1 MFTRERAISRLAT
14 SPALLRNLV
23 LLAIAFALA
32 PCALAQQQPRQQP
45 PPQQQQQQPGVIPG
59 PPPPPVSEGQSHRI
73 QQRVDLVVLHATV
86 TNKQGNF
93 VPGLQKNDFRVYE
106 DKVEQRIA
114 VFQRRDIPVTMGLV
128 IDNSG
133 SMREKRAQVA
143 AAALVFV
150 KSSNPQDEVF
160 VVNFND
166 EYYID
171 TPGDFTHSMPD
182 LNDALSRIDS
192 RGSTALYDSVVASLR
207 HLKKGHRD
215 KRVLLVV
222 TDGDDDASR
231 LSFAQT
237 IKAAEESDATIYAI
251 GLFSEDDR
259 KHDRSMVR
267 HSERVLKELTE
278 ATGGLVYF
286 PKDLAD
292 VTPVCEQVA
301 RDIRNQYTIGY
312 YPTNSAKD
320 GTFRRVEVQ
329 VFPPHGMGKLN
340 VRTRTGYYALK
351 PTGPQPPSTG
361 Q

>member
-1 MFTRERAISRLAT
+1 MCTREPAT
-14 SPALLRNLV
+14 LRPVTSLALLRRLI
-23 LLAIAFALA
+23 LLTVAFALV
-32 PCALAQQQPRQQP
+32 PCVWARQRQGQQPG
-45 PPQQQQQQPGVIPG
+45 QQQQPTVIPS
-59 PPPPPVSEGQSHRI
+59 PPPPPVSEGQNHRI
-73 QQRVDLVVLHATV
+73 KQNVDMVVLHATV
-86 TNKQGNF
+86 TNKKGNF
-93 VPGLQKNDFRVYE
+93 VSGLTKSDFRVYE

-143 AAALVFV
+143 AAALTFV
-150 KSSNPQDEVF
+150 KASNPQDEDF

-171 TPGDFTHSMPD
+171 TPGNFTHNMSD

-192 RGSTALYDSVVASLR
+192 RGSTALYDAVVASLH

-215 KRVLLVV
+215 KRVLLVI

-231 LSFAQT
+231 ETFPQT
-237 IKAAEESDATIYAI
+237 IKVAEESDAVIYAV
-251 GLFSEDDR
+251 GVFSEDDR
-259 KHDRSMVR
+259 RHDHSMVR
-267 HSERVLKELTE
+267 HSEKVLKEITE
-278 ATGGLVYF
+278 ATGGMAYF
-286 PKDLAD
+286 PRDLAE
-292 VTPVCEQVA
+292 VTPVCEQIA

-312 YPTNSAKD
+312 YPTNSSKD

-329 VFPPHGMGKLN
+329 VFPPRGMGKLN

-351 PTGPQPPSTG
+351 QTSPPPEPSAG

>member
-1 MFTRERAISRLAT
+1 
-14 SPALLRNLV
+14 V
-23 LLAIAFALA
+23 LAIVLA
-32 PCALAQQQPRQQP
+32 PSALAQD
-45 PPQQQQQQPGVIPG
+45 QQQGVIPS
-59 PPPPPVSEGQSHRI
+59 PPPPVTQEPNHSIKQN
-73 QQRVDLVVLHATV
+73 VDMVVLHATV
-86 TNKQGNF
+86 TNKNGDF
-93 VPGLQKNDFRVYE
+93 VEGLTKNDFRVYE

-143 AAALVFV
+143 AAGLTFV
-150 KSSNPQDEVF
+150 KTSNPQDEVF

-182 LNDALSRIDS
+182 LQDALSRIDS
-192 RGSTALYDSVVASLR
+192 RGSTALYDAVVASLA

-231 LSFAQT
+231 ESFAQT
-237 IKAAEESDATIYAI
+237 VKVAEESDAAIYAV
-251 GLFSEDDR
+251 GVFSEDDR
-259 KHDRSMVR
+259 KHDHSMVR

-278 ATGGLVYF
+278 ATGGIAFF
-286 PKDLAD
+286 PKDLSE
-292 VTPVCEQVA
+292 VTPVCEEIA

-312 YPTNSAKD
+312 YPSNSAKD
-320 GTFRRVEVQ
+320 GTFRRVEVK
-329 VFPPHGMGKLN
+329 VFPPGSMGKVD

-351 PTGPQPPSTG
+351 PSGPQPSQG
-361 Q
+361 E